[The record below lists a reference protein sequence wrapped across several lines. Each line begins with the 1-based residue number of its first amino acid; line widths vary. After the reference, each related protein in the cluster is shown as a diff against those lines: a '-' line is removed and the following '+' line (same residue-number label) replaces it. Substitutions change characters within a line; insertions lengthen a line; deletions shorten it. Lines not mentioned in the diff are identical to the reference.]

1 MPSNGYSEGLVDS
14 NLQPLLDA
22 ISSPVRREI
31 LWLVRDREL
40 AVGDIAAAFEVSA
53 PTISQHLAVLRR
65 VGLVDMRVDGTFRRY
80 RARAE
85 RLRGLEGLIADDG
98 RWQPATGLVEAA
110 LATPSVELVVK
121 VEIDLPMTPAA
132 AFAQFTE
139 PAAYSRWMGV
149 PVSLVDGRF
158 SCTLEWGTR
167 IRGVYEVVAPPSL
180 LAMRWDFEDDNV
192 PVPGDERV
200 AYLRIHETSDGC
212 HIEVHQ
218 LVADQREAEFMAVA
232 WSMVLGRLSESV
244 AGVASPRPARRP
256 KRT

>member
-1 MPSNGYSEGLVDS
+1 MDAD
-14 NLQPLLDA
+14 LQRLLDA
-22 ISSPVRREI
+22 LSSPVRREI

-53 PTISQHLAVLRR
+53 PTISQHLAVLRGA
-65 VGLVDMRVDGTFRRY
+65 GLVDMRADGTFRRY
-80 RARAE
+80 RARVE

-98 RWQPATGLVEAA
+98 RWRPATGIDEAD
-110 LATPSVELVVK
+110 LATPSVELVVRVA
-121 VEIDLPMTPAA
+121 VELPITPAT
-132 AFAQFTE
+132 AFDQFTD
-139 PAAYSRWMGV
+139 PVAYSRWMGV

-200 AYLRIHETSDGC
+200 AYLRIHEVAEGC

-218 LVADQREAEFMAVA
+218 LVADQREAEFMTVA
-232 WSMVLGRLSESV
+232 WGLVLGRLTESITGT
-244 AGVASPRPARRP
+244 AASRPARRP
-256 KRT
+256 KQG